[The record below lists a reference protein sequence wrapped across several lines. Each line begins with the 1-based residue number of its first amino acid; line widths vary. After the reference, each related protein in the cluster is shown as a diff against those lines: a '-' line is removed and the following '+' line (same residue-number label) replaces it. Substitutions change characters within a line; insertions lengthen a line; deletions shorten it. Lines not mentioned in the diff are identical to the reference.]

1 MPLAADKLRAWA
13 EVDLGQLERN
23 LANIR
28 AALPPH
34 LRYVAVIKA
43 DAYGHGSTAVAT
55 RLMRAGADLFAVANI
70 DEAAALREIGS
81 GWPILILSAVLPSER
96 PEVFAHNVT
105 PTVSSAEEVRAF
117 AEEARAR
124 GHALGVH
131 LKIDTGMGRLGI
143 WHGEAGALAAE
154 IRSHKSLRLEGVYTH
169 FACADSDAAVTAEQR
184 GRFLHCLN
192 EAGLA
197 RTPGLLI
204 HADNSAGIDSF
215 PRGGPFNGARVGLL
229 QFGVRPYAGSFLA
242 DVAVEPVFSFHARV
256 ALVKSLPAGTPV
268 SYGHTHTL
276 RRTSRLAILA
286 AGYADGI
293 PTRMSNRGRV
303 LIHGYECPVV
313 GRVTMDQTLV
323 DVTDLPRSAVPG
335 DTATLIGVQEG
346 ARLTVEDFAAAADQI
361 PWETFCSISKRVR
374 RIYRID
380 SAL

>member
-1 MPLAADKLRAWA
+1 MPLAPDTLRAWA

-43 DAYGHGSTAVAT
+43 DAYGHGSTSVAT
-55 RLMRAGADLFAVANI
+55 RLMRARADLFAVANI

-96 PEVFAHNVT
+96 TEVFAHNLT

-117 AEEARAR
+117 AEEAHAR
-124 GHALGVH
+124 GRVLGVH
-131 LKIDTGMGRLGI
+131 LKIDTGMGRLGV
-143 WHGEAGALAAE
+143 WHGEAAALASD
-154 IRSHKSLRLEGVYTH
+154 ILSRKSLRLEGVYTH

-184 GRFLHCLN
+184 DRFLRCLD
-192 EAGLA
+192 EADLA
-197 RTPGLLI
+197 RKSGLII
-204 HADNSAGIDSF
+204 HADNSAGIDTF
-215 PRGGPFNGARVGLL
+215 PRSGLFNGARVGLL
-229 QFGVRPYAGSFLA
+229 QFGVRPYAGSLLA
-242 DVAVEPVFSFHARV
+242 NVAVEPVFSFHTRI
-256 ALVKSLPAGTPV
+256 ALVKSLPAGTSV

-276 RRTSRLAILA
+276 RRPSRLAILA

-323 DVTDLPRSAVPG
+323 DITDLPQPAAPG
-335 DTATLIGVQEG
+335 DTATFIGTQGG
-346 ARLTVEDFAAAADQI
+346 ASLRVEDFAAAADQI

-374 RIYRID
+374 RVYRID

>member
-1 MPLAADKLRAWA
+1 MPLATDKLRAWA

-105 PTVSSAEEVRAF
+105 PTVSSVEEVRAF
-117 AEEARAR
+117 AEEARTR
-124 GHALGVH
+124 GCVLGIH
-131 LKIDTGMGRLGI
+131 LKIDTGMGRLGV
-143 WHGEAGALAAE
+143 WHEDAAALTSE

-169 FACADSDAAVTAEQR
+169 FACADSDAAVTGEQR
-184 GRFLHCLN
+184 GRFLRCLDT
-192 EAGLA
+192 AGLA
-197 RTPGLLI
+197 QSPGLII
-204 HADNSAGIDSF
+204 HADNSAGIDTF
-215 PRGGPFNGARVGLL
+215 PSGGPFNGARVGLL
-229 QFGVRPYAGSFLA
+229 QFGVRPYAGSLLA
-242 DVAVEPVFSFHARV
+242 NVAVEPVFSFRARV
-256 ALVKSLPAGTPV
+256 ALVKSLPSGTAV

-276 RRTSRLAILA
+276 RRPSRLAILA

-303 LIHGYECPVV
+303 LIHGYECPIV

-323 DVTDLPRSAVPG
+323 DVTDLSRPVVPG
-335 DTATLIGVQEG
+335 DTATLIGTQDD
-346 ARLTVEDFAAAADQI
+346 ARLGVEDFAAAADQI

-374 RIYRID
+374 RVYRLD